1 MDHDQTREILA
12 RTLDDGRISRSEKK
26 ALRQVVADLSA
37 EDLAAFRRAA
47 FDLARDAAPDAGA
60 GRLIEWLED
69 VVGVLSGGMMALPSC
84 EVLISPGEDCLRRI
98 QALLGAARD
107 TVDICVYTVTDD
119 RISSRIE
126 DAHERGVKV
135 RIVTDDVKM
144 DDPGSD
150 IADFR
155 TLGIPIRL
163 DGSSHLMHH
172 KFAVFDGHT
181 AVTGSYNWTRSAAR
195 VNQENLVVSDDPRL
209 VRPLAEEFERLWEKF
224 SVS

>member
-1 MDHDQTREILA
+1 MNPTQAKEILS
-12 RTLDDGRISRSEKK
+12 RTLDDGRLSRAEKK
-26 ALRQVVADLSA
+26 ALRGLVSELSRD
-37 EDLAAFRRAA
+37 ELSMLRRCA
-47 FDLARDAAPDAGA
+47 FDLARDTAPDVRVA
-60 GRLIEWLED
+60 RLVEWLED
-69 VVGVLSGGMMALPSC
+69 VIGVVSGGSSALPMC
-84 EVLISPGEDCLRRI
+84 DVLFSPGPDCLERI
-98 QALLGAARD
+98 QALLAAALD

-126 DAHERGVKV
+126 EAHERGVKV
-135 RIVTDDVKM
+135 RIITDDVKS

-163 DGSSHLMHH
+163 DGSVHLMHH
-172 KFAVFDGHT
+172 KFAVFDGRT

-209 VRPLAEEFERLWEKF
+209 VGALFEEFERLWEKF
-224 SVS
+224 STS